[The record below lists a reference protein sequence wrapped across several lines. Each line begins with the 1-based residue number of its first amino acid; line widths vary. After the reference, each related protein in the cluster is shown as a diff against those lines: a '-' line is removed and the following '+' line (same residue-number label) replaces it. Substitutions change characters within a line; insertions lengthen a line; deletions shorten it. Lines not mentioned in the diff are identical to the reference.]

1 MLISTLDP
9 ISMNHV
15 SDTDTAPYVID
26 GDGPHA
32 LKIYF
37 ENEINKAK
45 YVNMPLQSAVGMQS
59 LYSDSLQDPA
69 KSMAIN

>member
-1 MLISTLDP
+1 MLVSTLDP

-15 SDTDTAPYVID
+15 ADIDTAPYVID

-37 ENEINKAK
+37 ENEMNKAK
-45 YVNMPLQSAVGMQS
+45 YINMPLQRAVGMPS
-59 LYSDSLQDPA
+59 LFSDSQQGSA
-69 KSMAIN
+69 KAMAIN